1 MAALPN
7 GKAVATTIA
16 QLLGLSDTSATTE
29 QTAAAIADFLTAGA
43 DPRPLVVVVEDIQWA
58 ELTLLDLLA
67 GLPSAIGTAPVLL
80 LAPARPEL
88 LERRPDWPVTLE
100 LEPFGE
106 RDVGMLL
113 DDLLGTAPAG
123 VRRRLTSA
131 SGGNPLFVEEL
142 VAMLVDEGVLRVDG
156 RGCVLA
162 GDLDALDLP
171 ASLHALLGARLDGL
185 EPVMRGTLERGA
197 IEGEVFHR
205 GAAVELSPPAE
216 RASVPASLDA
226 LTSRDLVRPAES
238 QFAGED
244 ALRFKH
250 ILVRDAAYRGT
261 AKALR
266 ADLHER
272 FADWLEAAAG
282 ARVLE
287 YEEILGYHLEQSY
300 GYRIEIGP
308 VDEEIR
314 ALGERAA
321 RRFAEAGRRASR
333 RADVGAA
340 SGLLRRA
347 ADLLPAGHPERAP
360 IVVRLGEALMDGGRS
375 ADAVRVL
382 DELDDPDGADEISRA
397 RVEVC
402 RGELE
407 LGLAP
412 TREAVDRM
420 RGTLGAA
427 IDLFAA
433 HNEEE
438 ALVRASWLLYLTSM
452 ILCRSGT
459 ARDAIDRLTSVSD
472 RFSEPSRLPGMLAM
486 NLAWGPTP
494 VPEALAET
502 ESILR
507 RVGDDPA
514 ADPRALG
521 AYAYLL
527 AQDGAIGAA
536 RRTLA
541 KMREICERQGQRL
554 VLWSSWGQNVGR
566 VELLAGDPA
575 LAEQALRP
583 AYEGLV
589 EARQFG
595 FSGTAAG
602 HLAHALVDLG
612 RPAEAAKYAAA
623 ARDAATEADVH
634 SQILWRSA
642 LGRALAG
649 RGEVE
654 RPLDLTTEA
663 VRLAETTEFP
673 NLLADTLLDQARV
686 LRALARPVDAIL
698 ERADVIYD
706 VKGNRAGRAK
716 AAALASARDKQA
728 LSQTKEGTR

>member
-1 MAALPN
+1 
-7 GKAVATTIA
+7 
-16 QLLGLSDTSATTE
+16 
-29 QTAAAIADFLTAGA
+29 
-43 DPRPLVVVVEDIQWA
+43 
-58 ELTLLDLLA
+58 
-67 GLPSAIGTAPVLL
+67 
-80 LAPARPEL
+80 
-88 LERRPDWPVTLE
+88 
-100 LEPFGE
+100 
-106 RDVGMLL
+106 
-113 DDLLGTAPAG
+113 
-123 VRRRLTSA
+123 
-131 SGGNPLFVEEL
+131 
-142 VAMLVDEGVLRVDG
+142 
-156 RGCVLA
+156 
-162 GDLDALDLP
+162 
-171 ASLHALLGARLDGL
+171 
-185 EPVMRGTLERGA
+185 
-197 IEGEVFHR
+197 
-205 GAAVELSPPAE
+205 
-216 RASVPASLDA
+216 
-226 LTSRDLVRPAES
+226 
-238 QFAGED
+238 
-244 ALRFKH
+244 
-250 ILVRDAAYRGT
+250 
-261 AKALR
+261 
-266 ADLHER
+266 
-272 FADWLEAAAG
+272 
-282 ARVLE
+282 
-287 YEEILGYHLEQSY
+287 
-300 GYRIEIGP
+300 
-308 VDEEIR
+308 
-314 ALGERAA
+314 
-321 RRFAEAGRRASR
+321 
-333 RADVGAA
+333 
-340 SGLLRRA
+340 
-347 ADLLPAGHPERAP
+347 
-360 IVVRLGEALMDGGRS
+360 MDGGRS

-583 AYEGLV
+583 AYEGWW
-589 EARQFG
+589 RRG
-595 FSGTAAG
+595 SSGS
-602 HLAHALVDLG
+602 
-612 RPAEAAKYAAA
+612 PAPPPG
-623 ARDAATEADVH
+623 
-634 SQILWRSA
+634 I
-642 LGRALAG
+642 
-649 RGEVE
+649 
-654 RPLDLTTEA
+654 
-663 VRLAETTEFP
+663 
-673 NLLADTLLDQARV
+673 
-686 LRALARPVDAIL
+686 
-698 ERADVIYD
+698 
-706 VKGNRAGRAK
+706 
-716 AAALASARDKQA
+716 
-728 LSQTKEGTR
+728 